1 MMMLQAL
8 VPPPRLFWG
17 NMSAISSIGNLIKS
31 ITQRLQG
38 KPQGG
43 AGQKAQAVAPQNEGD
58 EPDVSAEVD
67 SILAVNPPTG
77 RWIAYAFAILAVGT
91 VGAYYL
97 WKWRKP
103 ADFMPSSNYATYA
116 GLFIMA
122 LAIER
127 ILEPFSGLFIPG
139 MKRKKAASRA
149 TAARARRA
157 QTAATGSGTH
167 AAVVVPVGQARK
179 AAAAQQAVT
188 AQKTAAAQK
197 VATAQKAA
205 AVAQTDHHLTQ
216 AGRAVL
222 MWATASVLAMLV
234 CAFLGI
240 FLLRSVETPTPS
252 PAKAGT
258 TSSAPSTAKDPNR
271 MLDLLVT
278 GLVVGAGTKPLH
290 DLVSQIQTSSG
301 SSKAKASS
309 PTTTG

>member
-1 MMMLQAL
+1 
-8 VPPPRLFWG
+8 
-17 NMSAISSIGNLIKS
+17 MSAISSIGNLVKS
-31 ITQRLQG
+31 ITQRLPGMAQG
-38 KPQGG
+38 SAGQKAQGD
-43 AGQKAQAVAPQNEGD
+43 AGQKAQAAAPQNEGGQ
-58 EPDVSAEVD
+58 PDVSAQVD

-77 RWIAYAFAILAVGT
+77 RWIAYAFAILAAGT

-97 WKWRKP
+97 WVWRKP
-103 ADFMPSSNYATYA
+103 ADFMPSSDYATYA

-127 ILEPFSGLFIPG
+127 ILEPFSGLFIRG
-139 MKRKKAASRA
+139 MKEKKATSRA
-149 TAARARRA
+149 TAAQARRTQA
-157 QTAATGSGTH
+157 AATGSGTH
-167 AAVVVPVGQARK
+167 AAVVVPVGQAKR
-179 AAAAQQAVT
+179 AAAAEQAVA
-188 AQKTAAAQK
+188 AQRAAAAQK
-197 VATAQKAA
+197 VAAAQKAA

-240 FLLRSVETPTPS
+240 FLLRSVQTPS

-258 TSSAPSTAKDPNR
+258 TSSAPGTAKDPNR
-271 MLDLLVT
+271 LLDLLVT

-309 PTTTG
+309 PTTTN